1 VNTDAPTE
9 FTRAA
14 DEVLALSARLAPIC
28 RSITG
33 DGVRE
38 TLRIISG
45 EIPLTIHEVPS
56 GFEVYD
62 WTVPNEWNIRDAWI
76 KGPDS
81 SRLVDF
87 QKCPLHVVSYSIP
100 VRATMTRAELEPR
113 LHSLPERPD
122 AIPYKTSYYCE
133 TWGFCLSQRQRE
145 ALGDGPFDVC
155 IDSTLAPGSLTYG
168 ELLIPGSTADEVL
181 ISTHCCHPFMAND
194 NLSGIGLSV
203 ALARSLL
210 ASNPRYSYRFLYIP
224 GTIGSLTWLARNDA
238 SRIRHGL
245 VLTCLGDAGAFTYKK
260 TRDGAAPIDRV
271 VEHVLRASGAAY
283 SIEEFS
289 PYGYDERQ
297 YNSPGFKLPVG
308 CLMRTP
314 HGRYPEYHTSD
325 DNLGFMTLASLAGS
339 FEILRSIVGVIE
351 GDQRFINLKP
361 HGEPQLGRRGLYSG
375 SSDEIMALRWV
386 LNQSDGEHSLLEI
399 AERAGRPFAAIE
411 AAARRLADAGLLT
424 AATNT

>member
-1 VNTDAPTE
+1 MNE
-9 FTRAA
+9 FAA
-14 DEVLALSARLAPIC
+14 GREILSLAAELTPFC

-33 DGVRE
+33 DGVRQ
-38 TLRIISG
+38 TLGVLQSR
-45 EIPLTIHEVPS
+45 IPLTVQEVPS
-56 GFEVYD
+56 GTEVFD

-76 KGPDS
+76 KGPDG

-87 QKCPLHVVSYSIP
+87 QQCPLHVISYSIP

-122 AIPYKTSYYCE
+122 AIPYKTSYYRE
-133 TWGFCLSQRQRE
+133 TWGFCLSQRQRDT
-145 ALGDGPFDVC
+145 LGEGPFEVC

-203 ALARSLL
+203 ELARGLL
-210 ASNPRYSYRFLYIP
+210 TSSPRYSYRFLYIP

-260 TRDGAAPIDRV
+260 TREGDAFIDRAV
-271 VEHVLRASGAAY
+271 GHVLRASGAAF

-297 YNSPGFKLPVG
+297 YNAPGFKLPVG

-314 HGRYPEYHTSD
+314 NGRYPEYHTSD
-325 DNLGFMTLASLAGS
+325 DKLGFITEAALDES
-339 FEILRSIVGVIE
+339 FAILRRVIEVIE
-351 GDQRFINLKP
+351 GDRRYRNLQP
-361 HGEPQLGRRGLYSG
+361 FGEPQLGRRGLYSG
-375 SSDEIMALRWV
+375 SQEEIMALLWV
-386 LNQSDGEHSLLEI
+386 LNQSDGGHSLLDI
-399 AERAGRPFAAIE
+399 AERAHLPFGMVEKA
-411 AAARRLADAGLLT
+411 AGLL
-424 AATNT
+424 AGAGLLDPVQPGA